1 MLSAVGM
8 FELAATP
15 QRRFKGL
22 TLLVDRD
29 GMEIDVRQSFSVS
42 TFWPCRSE
50 PPKLVDYRHGMSGC

>member
-42 TFWPCRSE
+42 IP
-50 PPKLVDYRHGMSGC
+50 GMIGRKKARPFGWALIQ

>member
-1 MLSAVGM
+1 M

-29 GMEIDVRQSFSVS
+29 GMEIDVRQSDSFSVS
-42 TFWPCRSE
+42 TFWPC
-50 PPKLVDYRHGMSGC
+50 MSGTAMI